1 MAVDYYHFLVVSGPR
16 PAVTDFVHRIA
27 PVVDR
32 RVAGKVDRQE
42 VPFSFESMYAI
53 AKIKGDHPGEAFD
66 MMRWPIVRRGRG
78 AEVRYRF
85 HTRSVELHPL
95 LKRLSKVT
103 PHLAYALVT
112 LCLDDGDFGHYA
124 IKKGSV
130 RGKWLG
136 EEWRMPFYERVAGRK
151 KVTLEDVYDDADLTA
166 EAESEMRDAAMQIAT
181 GSDRRYRWTGGQIYR
196 DLWDERANMMEEFAR
211 AIAKVDKEDD

>member
-27 PVVDR
+27 LGIDR
-32 RVAGKVDRQE
+32 RVAGKTVRQE

-66 MMRWPIVRRGRG
+66 MKRWPIASSGRA
-78 AEVRYRF
+78 AEVRYSF

-95 LKRLSKVT
+95 LKRLSKAT
-103 PHLAYALVT
+103 PRLAYALVT
-112 LCLDDGDFGHYA
+112 LCLDDSDFGHYT
-124 IKKGSV
+124 IKKGSL

-136 EEWRMPFYERVAGRK
+136 EEWRMPFYERVAHRN
-151 KVTLEDVYDDADLTA
+151 KVTLEDVYDDAALTA
-166 EAESEMRDAAMQIAT
+166 EAESEMRGAAMQIAT
-181 GSDRRYRWTGGQIYR
+181 GSERRYRWTGGQVYR

-211 AIAKVDKEDD
+211 AIAKVDSEDD